1 MHVYVQYYVCLFV
14 WFCLYVGA
22 FERLTECDA
31 NLEGLVGKVSCA
43 VSFASE
49 MEDWWNQRAN
59 LQFTLWRPA
68 WSFLCM
74 IWRNV
79 FNRFE
84 SIWKRKEQL
93 CKIPRLFKTTKKKT
107 NVLASWAKGMWLDVW
122 WMEEGK
128 LQQSDFTQLYMVA
141 YVSSIIV
148 WNGCISAVAHI
159 TLVKVLLDSYL
170 RYYER

>member
-1 MHVYVQYYVCLFV
+1 MHLKWKIDEINEQISNLHYGGRPDLF
-14 WFCLYVGA
+14 CVG
-22 FERLTECDA
+22 FE
-31 NLEGLVGKVSCA
+31 G
-43 VSFASE
+43 
-49 MEDWWNQRAN
+49 
-59 LQFTLWRPA
+59 
-68 WSFLCM
+68 
-74 IWRNV
+74 IV
-79 FNRFE
+79 FNSFE

-107 NVLASWAKGMWLDVW
+107 NVLASWAKGIWLDGW

-128 LQQSDFTQLYMVA
+128 VQQSDFTQLYMVA

-159 TLVKVLLDSYL
+159 TLVKVLLDSHL